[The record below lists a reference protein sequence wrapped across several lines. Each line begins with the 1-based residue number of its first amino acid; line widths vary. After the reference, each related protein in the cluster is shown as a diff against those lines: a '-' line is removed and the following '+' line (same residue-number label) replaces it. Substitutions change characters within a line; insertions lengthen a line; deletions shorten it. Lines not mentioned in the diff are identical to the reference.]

1 MAQVADQNGKL
12 VQLTRMLSEMRK
24 YKAKLESGGGAGGE
38 AGGGRSSSRNG
49 AAAGQDGR
57 GVFGDADV
65 AAHVKEQARK
75 IDELEADLEEKEL
88 DKSRAEG
95 ELEQSSR
102 ALGALNDLMYDM
114 RQNQAELEDQLE
126 ATGAALQLSSDQKE
140 QAQARLAEQ
149 EREISTLKAEH
160 AELKRASKLLM
171 MQTLNDVQAR
181 MN

>member
-1 MAQVADQNGKL
+1 
-12 VQLTRMLSEMRK
+12 MR
-24 YKAKLESGGGAGGE
+24 AGRRAGWRARRGAGW
-38 AGGGRSSSRNG
+38 RQPVRRQQRPLLDSVDLHLHR
-49 AAAGQDGR
+49 R
-57 GVFGDADV
+57 RRR
-65 AAHVKEQARK
+65 HR
-75 IDELEADLEEKEL
+75 ELEADLEEKEL
-88 DKSRAEG
+88 DKARAEG

-181 MN
+181 MK